1 MYGPSGR
8 ERIQKRCK
16 ILREAENLVLR
27 RRGRREEREDIF
39 VEKNWLEL
47 FLGILYKMVGV
58 SRDSVLNVNSGQHAV
73 NVPIILTSGSNLSL
87 RDVDIMS
94 T

>member
-27 RRGRREEREDIF
+27 RRRRREEREDIF

-47 FLGILYKMVGV
+47 FF
-58 SRDSVLNVNSGQHAV
+58 RDF
-73 NVPIILTSGSNLSL
+73 I
-87 RDVDIMS
+87 
-94 T
+94 